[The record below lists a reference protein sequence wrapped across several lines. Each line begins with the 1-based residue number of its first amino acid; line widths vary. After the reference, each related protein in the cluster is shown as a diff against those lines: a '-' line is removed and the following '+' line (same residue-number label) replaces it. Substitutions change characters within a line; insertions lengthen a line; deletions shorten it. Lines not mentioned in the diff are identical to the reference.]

1 MASAAK
7 NNGHLKQQ
15 VLRQG
20 QHFGEISL
28 IYKCQTTASVIALKY
43 CMVGKLLQKDFND
56 IITEHPMILKFL
68 KDNAD
73 LLPNGFGSSDHSGSS
88 DDEEDLRIDRIE
100 GFNGNGVGTGKE
112 TRIRTCWVTIS
123 CLDRPSL
130 LADISNVI
138 SRYNQNILSYEGRR
152 VEKGDRKF
160 VMKFQLEGPTHLCG
174 PLLVDGVA
182 QVQSVLDYTAWCDL

>member
-1 MASAAK
+1 M
-7 NNGHLKQQ
+7 
-15 VLRQG
+15 
-20 QHFGEISL
+20 
-28 IYKCQTTASVIALKY
+28 
-43 CMVGKLLQKDFND
+43 
-56 IITEHPMILKFL
+56 
-68 KDNAD
+68 
-73 LLPNGFGSSDHSGSS
+73 
-88 DDEEDLRIDRIE
+88 
-100 GFNGNGVGTGKE
+100 
-112 TRIRTCWVTIS
+112 TIS

>member
-68 KDNAD
+68 KEGIFEYTDKDIRFIKMSIKQMPYFCHLSDKDPILYDIIYAMRPYKMNA
-73 LLPNGFGSSDHSGSS
+73 GDH
-88 DDEEDLRIDRIE
+88 LM
-100 GFNGNGVGTGKE
+100 
-112 TRIRTCWVTIS
+112 
-123 CLDRPSL
+123 
-130 LADISNVI
+130 
-138 SRYNQNILSYEGRR
+138 Q
-152 VEKGDRKF
+152 
-160 VMKFQLEGPTHLCG
+160 
-174 PLLVDGVA
+174 
-182 QVQSVLDYTAWCDL
+182 